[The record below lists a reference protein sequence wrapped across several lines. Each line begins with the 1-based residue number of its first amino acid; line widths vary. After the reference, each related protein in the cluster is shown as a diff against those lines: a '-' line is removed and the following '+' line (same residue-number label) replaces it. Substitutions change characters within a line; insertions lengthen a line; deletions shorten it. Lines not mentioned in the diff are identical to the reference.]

1 MHKEPVCVFPEPGG
15 ARGSE
20 FAEEEV
26 GSKPIVYLHLG
37 MREGEDVKSQ
47 GSEA

>member
-1 MHKEPVCVFPEPGG
+1 MCVFPEPGA

-26 GSKPIVYLHLG
+26 GSRPVVYLHLG
-37 MREGEDVKSQ
+37 VWEGEDVKSQ